1 MGNLT
6 MPSTMGTKQTGTFSW
21 REGEGMEEEWR
32 HTEVSDQKE
41 GTFARPPFPH
51 TVTRLKCNVE
61 NWKQKIFRFNQLFVG
76 LFRYEKTITLT
87 RARILSMTP
96 SSYACVELNV
106 LLLWYAMLRP

>member
-1 MGNLT
+1 M
-6 MPSTMGTKQTGTFSW
+6 
-21 REGEGMEEEWR
+21 
-32 HTEVSDQKE
+32 
-41 GTFARPPFPH
+41 
-51 TVTRLKCNVE
+51 
-61 NWKQKIFRFNQLFVG
+61 G